1 MKSQRGLSGTWERTI
16 RMPTPSTAPIRK
28 ASRQPKSIAKIE
40 VFSSGTVSSAPT
52 EAPTQ

>member
-1 MKSQRGLSGTWERTI
+1 
-16 RMPTPSTAPIRK
+16 MPTPSTAPIRK

-40 VFSSGTVSSAPT
+40 VSSSGTVSSAPT